1 MFQEQHYQSLARAD
15 LVVKVDPEEKTRPD
29 SGFEE
34 EEEEEGEEELRSE
47 EGNLRGKEEDL
58 MVKVIMGPNPNFSDN
73 TRFTLENEGERNG
86 NEMVQTYLKR
96 SKG

>member
-15 LVVKVDPEEKTRPD
+15 LVVKVDPEEKARPD

-34 EEEEEGEEELRSE
+34 EEEEEEEELRSD
-47 EGNLRGKEEDL
+47 EGNLRRQEEDL

-73 TRFTLENEGERNG
+73 TRFTLEYEGEGNG